1 MTSNEL
7 DKITGP
13 RAARSRPTRPAEK
26 NHTLESYLRN
36 SLAELDASA
45 PNATG
50 VTLTSRLDKNPKFDP
65 DFQDENSLVHADKWK
80 QSFER
85 NLPSGKRPR
94 KLFPSILSYLAIA
107 ILSGGISGAALLYI
121 LLHYALPQDAESSI
135 GAAPEIVESEVADR
149 PAIER
154 SLSFSPVSKAAHLP
168 PDSVERQDGPAGK
181 GSGQSLPTEL
191 NRTAVGVMDPAEAL
205 PAATDANAKE
215 PAAGS
220 KTAALPPIVEAAP
233 MPTPVPGRSEPR
245 EEKPAESNKADLD
258 AAKPAAQLPK
268 LSADQE
274 GKMLKRASTLLSQ
287 NDIAGARLIFQYL
300 ANHGSAGGAFALA
313 ESFDP
318 KKLAGKRVAG
328 MTPDADLARAWYA
341 RAAELGSKEAAAV
354 LRKDKP

>member
-1 MTSNEL
+1 M
-7 DKITGP
+7 
-13 RAARSRPTRPAEK
+13 
-26 NHTLESYLRN
+26 
-36 SLAELDASA
+36 
-45 PNATG
+45 
-50 VTLTSRLDKNPKFDP
+50 
-65 DFQDENSLVHADKWK
+65 
-80 QSFER
+80 
-85 NLPSGKRPR
+85 
-94 KLFPSILSYLAIA
+94 
-107 ILSGGISGAALLYI
+107 
-121 LLHYALPQDAESSI
+121 
-135 GAAPEIVESEVADR
+135 
-149 PAIER
+149 
-154 SLSFSPVSKAAHLP
+154 
-168 PDSVERQDGPAGK
+168 
-181 GSGQSLPTEL
+181 
-191 NRTAVGVMDPAEAL
+191 EAL

-233 MPTPVPGRSEPR
+233 APTPVPGRNEPR

-328 MTPDADLARAWYA
+328 MTPDPDLARTWYA